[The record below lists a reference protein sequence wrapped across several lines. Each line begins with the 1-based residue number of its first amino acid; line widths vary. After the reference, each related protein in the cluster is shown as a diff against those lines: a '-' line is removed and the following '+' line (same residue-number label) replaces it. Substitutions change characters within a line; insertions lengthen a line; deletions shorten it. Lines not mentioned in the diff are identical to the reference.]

1 MNADRGRWQAAASG
15 RFREDAAGF
24 RASLSMRLGERDLAF
39 ANPWAERAERRD
51 WRVILLANAPVQML
65 LLAVAGFLAT
75 AAVVTLLGVIGPGI
89 VDALLAARP
98 VP

>member
-1 MNADRGRWQAAASG
+1 MNADHGRSLAAGSG
-15 RFREDAAGF
+15 RFREDAASF

-51 WRVILLANAPVQML
+51 WRVILLANPPVQML

-89 VDALLAARP
+89 AMALLASPPAP
-98 VP
+98 